1 MRCPNCRSKMEKG
14 SLESSRDIIWTSK
27 AFGREKAED
36 VVVAEKKL
44 FGRGK
49 EAYYCE
55 NCGFLVMQI
64 KKQEGKEND
73 T

>member
-14 SLESSRDIIWTSK
+14 SLQSGRDIIWTSRALGKDK
-27 AFGREKAED
+27 ADD
-36 VVVAEKKL
+36 VLVAEKKKM

-55 NCGFLVMQI
+55 NCGFLVMRTR
-64 KKQEGKEND
+64 EKESLFG
-73 T
+73 